1 MTKQAETNLI
11 VSVFGKETKKKE
23 KKKERKIKTERL
35 FLRQDKTVCKSS
47 ANVAP
52 LRAVSKQ
59 LFYMNTNLHVFD
71 DVIIHSVSVNTFSV
85 VVQHPSVLF
94 PGPI

>member
-1 MTKQAETNLI
+1 MTKQSETILI
-11 VSVFGKETKKKE
+11 VSVFGKETKKK
-23 KKKERKIKTERL
+23 KRKKERKIKTERL

-47 ANVAP
+47 ANFAP

-59 LFYMNTNLHVFD
+59 LFYINTNLQMFD